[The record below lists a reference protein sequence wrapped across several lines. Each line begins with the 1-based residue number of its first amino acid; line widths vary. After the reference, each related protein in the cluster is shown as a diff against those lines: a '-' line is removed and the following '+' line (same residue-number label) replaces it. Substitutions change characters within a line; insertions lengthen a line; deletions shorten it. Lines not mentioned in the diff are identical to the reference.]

1 MSMDI
6 AGKKALVVGLGK
18 TGEALAGFLLARGA
32 RVSVTES
39 RPEEELGR
47 RAALWKERG
56 VALEAGGHK
65 LETFL
70 AADFIFPSPGASSL
84 PQLAAAKK
92 AGIAVISE
100 TELARRFL
108 KGKVVGITGTNGK
121 STTATLAHKILKEA
135 GLKARLA
142 GNIGT
147 PLIAFAAA
155 SRDDHIYVTEI
166 SSFQLEHVGSFAA
179 DIAVFLN
186 ISANHLDWHGTFED
200 YFNAKKKL
208 VRGQRAGDTLILNR
222 DDRLVRP
229 LARESEARVEF
240 FSRRGIVRR
249 GCYLR
254 DGWLT
259 LRDEGTVRFMPATD
273 VRLPGRHNLDNVMAA
288 ALVGRAFDVS
298 PARLRA
304 SIRTFPGLAHR
315 LEKVLTLRG
324 VTFVNDSKATTVDAA
339 IKALESYDTKIVL
352 ILGGRDK
359 GADFTLLRSPVRKRV
374 KTVVIIG
381 EAGAKIARA
390 LAGAAPVEETSTL
403 RGAVTLAFAAA
414 DPGDVVLL
422 APACTSF
429 DMFRNFEDRGRA
441 FKREVRRLKEVV
453 EGRRFRK

>member
-1 MSMDI
+1 MEI

-32 RVSVTES
+32 RVTVTES
-39 RPEEELGR
+39 RPEVELGR
-47 RAALWKERG
+47 KAMRWKEEG
-56 VALEAGGHK
+56 AVLESGGHK

-70 AADFIFPSPGASSL
+70 AADFIVTSPGAASL

-92 AGIAVISE
+92 AGVSVISE
-100 TELARRFL
+100 IELARRFL

-147 PLIAFAAA
+147 PLISFAAG

-166 SSFQLEHVGSFAA
+166 SSFQLEHVDRFRAETV
-179 DIAVFLN
+179 VFLN
-186 ISANHLDWHGTFED
+186 ISLNHLDWHGSFED
-200 YFNAKKKL
+200 YFGAKKKL
-208 VRGQRAGDTLILNR
+208 VRRQQAGDTLILNR

-229 LARESEARVEF
+229 LARESEAEAQF
-240 FSRRGIVRR
+240 FTQRGIVRR

-259 LRDEGTVRFMPATD
+259 LRDEGTVRFMKASE

-288 ALVGRAFDVS
+288 ALVGRSLGVS
-298 PARLRA
+298 PGRLRA
-304 SIRTFPGLAHR
+304 SIRTFPGLEHR
-315 LEKVLTLRG
+315 LEKVLTLGG
-324 VTFVNDSKATTVDAA
+324 VTFVNDSKATTVDAT
-339 IKALESYDTKIVL
+339 IKALESFDRKIVL

-359 GADFTLLRSPVRKRV
+359 GADFTLLRRPVRKRV
-374 KTVVIIG
+374 KAAVVIG
-381 EAGAKIARA
+381 EAGAKIAKA
-390 LAGAAPVEETSTL
+390 LKDTVPIEETSSL

-414 DPGDVVLL
+414 GPGDVVLL

-441 FKREVRRLKEVV
+441 FKREVCRLSRIVKG
-453 EGRRFRK
+453 GRS

>member
-1 MSMDI
+1 MDI
-6 AGKKALVVGLGK
+6 AGKKVLVVGLGR

-32 RVSVTES
+32 RVVVTES
-39 RPEEELGR
+39 RPEGEIAR
-47 RAALWKERG
+47 QAAAWREKG
-56 VALEAGGHK
+56 VTLEAGGHK
-65 LETFL
+65 LATFL
-70 AADFIFPSPGASSL
+70 AADIIIPSPGASSL
-84 PQLAAAKK
+84 PQLGAAKK

-135 GLKARLA
+135 GLKSRLA

-147 PLIAFAAA
+147 PLVAFAAA
-155 SRDDHIYVTEI
+155 SRDDHVYVTEI
-166 SSFQLEHVGSFAA
+166 SSFQLEHVDRFDA
-179 DIAVFLN
+179 DVAVFLN
-186 ISANHLDWHGTFED
+186 ISQNHLDWHGTFAE

-208 VRGQRAGDTLILNR
+208 VRGQRAGDRLILNR

-229 LARESEARVEF
+229 LARESEAEVEF
-240 FSRRGIVRR
+240 FSRRSAVRR
-249 GCYLR
+249 GCHLA

-259 LRDEGTVRFMPATD
+259 LRDGGIVRLMPAAD
-273 VRLPGRHNLDNVMAA
+273 IRLPGRHNIDNVMAA
-288 ALVGRAFDVS
+288 VLVGRAFGVS

-304 SIRTFPGLAHR
+304 SIRSFTGLEHR
-315 LEKVLTLRG
+315 LERVLTLGG

-339 IKALESYDTKIVL
+339 IKALESFDRKIVL

-374 KTVVIIG
+374 KAAVIIG
-381 EAGAKIARA
+381 EAGPKIAQA
-390 LAGAAPVEETSTL
+390 LKGAAPLEETSTL

-429 DMFRNFEDRGRA
+429 DMFKDFEDRGRS
-441 FKREVRRLKEVV
+441 FKREVRRLKDVV
-453 EGRRFRK
+453 RRGRPRR